1 MPRSILHTFYN
12 IIIHNVPI
20 HNNMIP
26 RYIVTIK
33 EKLDTWYTLIRNVV
47 IIQYILYKGTST
59 LNMYQARERLKV
71 NFTYNH
77 LRSWH
82 TIYRLHEPNNVIRC
96 EKNLIWP
103 VMIKHYAWNRI
114 LFFWFSIAYKNKS
127 FSIKMTLH
135 VRT

>member
-1 MPRSILHTFYN
+1 MYTWYCKHDKCPVAFYTHSTTLLYIMSLSITIYFLG
-12 IIIHNVPI
+12 I
-20 HNNMIP
+20 
-26 RYIVTIK
+26 IVTIE

-114 LFFWFSIAYKNKS
+114 LFFWFSIA
-127 FSIKMTLH
+127 
-135 VRT
+135 